1 MRIIRCVIVCIILAT
16 TPFAVA
22 QEKPNVVMILA
33 DDIGYG
39 DIGIYGGKI
48 PTPNID
54 RLARDGMR
62 FTDAHSPAALCA
74 PSRFSMLTGYSK
86 DGAIREGDWVLTVDR
101 HNKAEE
107 LYNLGND
114 LEQKNNLIDRPGYR
128 DIIDRMHVKFLKHN
142 DHSEKTRDPRTTEA
156 FRVAK

>member
-54 RLARDGMR
+54 RLRA
-62 FTDAHSPAALCA
+62 
-74 PSRFSMLTGYSK
+74 
-86 DGAIREGDWVLTVDR
+86 
-101 HNKAEE
+101 
-107 LYNLGND
+107 
-114 LEQKNNLIDRPGYR
+114 
-128 DIIDRMHVKFLKHN
+128 KFLEHN